1 MTTHDE
7 ADKPPVRRRGFFRL
21 LTSVL
26 GAAIGVQ
33 KHEVYEHDFQH
44 GNPLVFIAAGLVF
57 TGLLILGLYG
67 LVQWILP
74 E

>member
-1 MTTHDE
+1 MMMS
-7 ADKPPVRRRGFFRL
+7 DKPPARRRGFFRL

-33 KHEVYEHDFQH
+33 KREVYEHDFQH
-44 GNPLVFIAAGLVF
+44 GKPLVFITTDLVF
-57 TGLLILGLYG
+57 TALLILGLYG

-74 E
+74 G